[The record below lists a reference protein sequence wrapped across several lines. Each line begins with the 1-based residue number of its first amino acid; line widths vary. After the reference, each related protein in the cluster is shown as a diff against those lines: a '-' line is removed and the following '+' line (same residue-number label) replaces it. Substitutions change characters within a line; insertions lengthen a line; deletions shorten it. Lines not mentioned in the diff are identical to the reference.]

1 MELVKKIKE
10 SYCLYIVKTLLGCN
24 DENLNIILD
33 KVAEKNKFDIFVQ
46 GDEDIKKIF
55 EYIYMRRLYTLEKI
69 NFYPQLNADIV
80 LKVAI
85 KSIF

>member
-1 MELVKKIKE
+1 MKLIKSIKE
-10 SYCLYIVKTLLGCN
+10 SYCLYVVKTLLGCN

-46 GDEDIKKIF
+46 GDEDVKKIF
-55 EYIYMRRLYTLEKI
+55 EYIYFKRLYTLNKI
-69 NFYPQLNADIV
+69 NFYPQLNNNTI